1 MDYQNLLGM
10 TEDEITQHLHIY
22 EPELRYTIVY
32 TADPFAKEECNT
44 EKRVIRLK
52 KTNDYLEI
60 LVGYF
65 SLPDFIPG

>member
-10 TEDEITQHLHIY
+10 REDELLNHLRIS
-22 EPELRYTIVY
+22 EPELRYSIIY
-32 TADPFAKEECNT
+32 TADPLAKECNT

-65 SLPDFIPG
+65 SLPAFIP